1 MFSIRKSQNV
11 FRDVL
16 FHNDVSYDKKDE
28 ERLCVLSHGGKS
40 RDSSLPRFLFHPLR
54 HSLVSFFLAMGFY
67 WQACIS
73 QNSITWRESVH
84 PVMGKRAGDS
94 LAPWSLGRRR
104 ISRTTLS
111 FHGKRKW
118 KKIWRM
124 YTAVPEGVA
133 QLDNKSQSYKY
144 HVQQLTLIDIHSK
157 TFLN

>member
-84 PVMGKRAGDS
+84 PVMGNAREILSLREASVVAESLVLRSRFTEKENEKRFDGCIPRFPKAS
-94 LAPWSLGRRR
+94 L
-104 ISRTTLS
+104 
-111 FHGKRKW
+111 
-118 KKIWRM
+118 
-124 YTAVPEGVA
+124 
-133 QLDNKSQSYKY
+133 N
-144 HVQQLTLIDIHSK
+144 
-157 TFLN
+157 